1 MKNYSVNKIRQ
12 VLSERGL
19 LYPLD
24 VALVGATGVGKSST
38 LNAIFGEDVAKVG
51 TGVDPETQNVQG
63 YLIND
68 VFRVHDSAGLG
79 DGLSADQRHKKNLT
93 DLFITILRLKGNQ

>member
-1 MKNYSVNKIRQ
+1 MKNYSVNKIRE
-12 VLSERGL
+12 VLSDRGL

-68 VFRVHDSAGLG
+68 VFPIRLCP
-79 DGLSADQRHKKNLT
+79 
-93 DLFITILRLKGNQ
+93 ITNTGSFFRAVTAS